1 MAEEDWGLDAE
12 LQEKCLVNDT
22 KANSNSEPIPPPV
35 PSDDAS
41 KPAETTEKEEE
52 PELHAA
58 EISLLNKLVRT
69 HLVEVKHDIDIQ
81 RNPNSPL
88 YSVKSFEELN
98 LRPEL
103 LKGVYAMGFNSPSK
117 IQETALPT
125 LIADPPQNMIA
136 QSQSGTGKTAAFIL
150 ASLSR
155 VDTNL
160 KYPHVLVLSP
170 TYELALQVGTV
181 AQQMAKFIPN
191 IEFCFAVRGEHL
203 ARGSKIQAQFI
214 IGTPGKVF
222 DWAMKFRF
230 FELKKMKVFVLDEA
244 DVMISTQGYHDQSLR
259 IHKQL
264 PKTCQMML
272 FSATYSE
279 DVMQFAEQIVP
290 DPIIIKLK
298 REEETIDTIS
308 QYYIECKSRE
318 EKFEA
323 LSNIYG
329 SISIGQAIIFCD
341 TKKNASYLVE
351 KMAKEGH
358 AVALL
363 SGDLTVEQRIAVLN
377 RFREGKEKVS
387 WYFHLQ

>member
-22 KANSNSEPIPPPV
+22 KGNSNSEPIPPPV
-35 PSDDAS
+35 PSENAS
-41 KPAETTEKEEE
+41 KPAESTEKEEE

-387 WYFHLQ
+387 

>member
-1 MAEEDWGLDAE
+1 MADEDWGLDAE

-22 KANSNSEPIPPPV
+22 KVNSNSEPIPPPV
-35 PSDDAS
+35 PPENAS
-41 KPAETTEKEEE
+41 KPSESSEKEE
-52 PELHAA
+52 PELQAA

-69 HLVEVKHDIDIQ
+69 HLVEVKHDVDIQ

-103 LKGVYAMGFNSPSK
+103 LKGVYDMGFNSPSK

-170 TYELALQVGTV
+170 TYELALQVGNV

-203 ARGSKIQAQFI
+203 PKGTKIKAQFI

-230 FELKKMKVFVLDEA
+230 FELKKIKVFVLDEA

-298 REEETIDTIS
+298 REEESLDTIS
-308 QYYIECKSRE
+308 QYYIECKNRE

-363 SGDLTVEQRIAVLN
+363 SGELTVDQRIAVLN

-387 WYFHLQ
+387 

>member
-22 KANSNSEPIPPPV
+22 KVVSNSEPIPPPV
-35 PSDDAS
+35 PSDNAS
-41 KPAETTEKEEE
+41 KPAESSEKEEE

-88 YSVKSFEELN
+88 YSVKSFDELN

-170 TYELALQVGTV
+170 TYELALQVGSV

-308 QYYIECKSRE
+308 QYYIECKSRD

-387 WYFHLQ
+387 

>member
-1 MAEEDWGLDAE
+1 MADEDWGLDAE

-35 PSDDAS
+35 PSENAS
-41 KPAETTEKEEE
+41 KPAESTEKEEE
-52 PELHAA
+52 PELHAS

-203 ARGSKIQAQFI
+203 ERGSKIQAQFI

-387 WYFHLQ
+387 

>member
-35 PSDDAS
+35 PSENAS
-41 KPAETTEKEEE
+41 KPAESAEKEEE

-387 WYFHLQ
+387 

>member
-22 KANSNSEPIPPPV
+22 KVNSNSEPIPPPV
-35 PSDDAS
+35 PSENAS
-41 KPAETTEKEEE
+41 KPAESTEKEEE

-387 WYFHLQ
+387 